1 LSRPP
6 EEVANINSYDIEFLK
21 AGILWEFE
29 LVGKIGRS
37 PFMF

>member
-1 LSRPP
+1 MQKPP
-6 EEVANINSYDIEFLK
+6 SKVAEMNSYDVEFLK

-37 PFMF
+37 PFMM